1 VILEYPENFKG
12 EIQKITL
19 VSMPCFFLCPPDGGT
34 ELEQKLTISLSG
46 KVTYTSKEWSSPI
59 PNPFSEGRWKK
70 ATTQK
75 NKQRNCWKQL

>member
-1 VILEYPENFKG
+1 MILEYPENFKG

-34 ELEQKLTISLSG
+34 ELEQKLTISIFG

-59 PNPFSEGRWKK
+59 PNPF
-70 ATTQK
+70 
-75 NKQRNCWKQL
+75 